1 MESTLLEKV
10 SLTSNALSPLLVQL
24 QQSLQAAMNN
34 DPNHYLPVNA
44 TTIGNAGAAIITLMQ
59 SALGINNYILTAN
72 ISITPD
78 EGADTLTVTG
88 DTAATIINIDSPT
101 LTAVFSVQQQTLTIE
116 LSIPA
121 QDPWEFTDTFP
132 AFNNTWLSQL
142 SFVNN
147 ETTWPV
153 FILSSIQRNVSNGQL
168 AAGLNLSAQVDLQAP
183 FNTLLTLIPGAANP
197 LPVLG
202 PVTVSDPVTTSLN
215 LLGTVPAFTLQ
226 LPGMQPL
233 VFNHPSFSINGLS
246 TVYNGIDYL
255 RMDCYVMAD
264 ITLNTYT
271 LPLAARLPIGGTF
284 PQLLLPPKQSVP
296 LSVITGFF
304 SSLFT
309 SNISSLLTAALP
321 EPLST
326 LLGKFSLN
334 GFVITLLPGWKGFS
348 NISFAIAS
356 TNPPNT
362 PLWPLIPGV
371 FELKEVGIA
380 LQLKTVAGNNPY
392 SITGSVWG
400 SVNVGQQLVIG
411 SIIPLPIDASE
422 WIFTASADNAIPS
435 LGQFAQFLGGDK
447 LGGLLPANL
456 KDIGGFSMTNLTV
469 TWRPTDQTFTTFGL
483 TLATNNTWTII
494 PNWFLVKQLDLQMQV
509 ANPLTTPQLT
519 GTFSGTLVIGSIG
532 VAVSIDRA
540 DPNSSWILSVI
551 TETITLPSLG
561 DMTQLLGGT
570 QLVNVLPDS
579 IVQNHFQLDDLT
591 VNIDISQQKLNLL
604 SFILDST
611 DNWDIIT
618 GLLSINKPGV
628 VFQFDWSHSKSPV
641 ITGRIYGDLIFAGAD
656 FYVTADKNTDGWD
669 LGASLQN
676 NTTLHLFDAA
686 DAVITGASQQLTTL
700 GVPNVVL
707 STANISYH
715 TKDGSYELEG
725 VVNINNSSN
734 NLPWSFNVGQT
745 GISIKDL
752 GIKVTSQAG
761 TNNAPK
767 NTKVYIKG
775 TLNIGSTISFD
786 ILYEVG
792 GDLVVKGTLV
802 GTGQYISVKDLVS
815 YLCDPSA
822 DTVTWT
828 SAFESLDQI
837 QFTNVQL
844 NFLIGKN
851 PSFQVYGTMLIS
863 SVEVDAVFVL
873 TKQQNIWNFALG
885 IKVSMSPK
893 WSIPGFT
900 DTLSTFQLEQV
911 TFALVASSFANAYTL
926 PAAIG
931 ITEVSSV
938 SRGLNFYA
946 QFQIS
951 SSDARFKAARAVLP
965 NGMLP
970 TGTTIT
976 IQGLITDPLKNSYVE
991 VVLNSDPNGVP
1002 LMGWDSV
1009 LLTKF
1014 SLRLYASPAIA
1025 LHGEFIMTMITD
1037 DKGNPL
1043 SLSLDL
1049 KASPTEISIVFIPD
1063 MPWKDRKVI
1072 IAWANALGI
1081 TGLTFYLTDL
1091 ELGIEPFAGPALVGT
1106 VGGGIDF
1113 TSTKHVGAVF
1123 APNAIVQPNT
1133 ILAGC
1138 LPDPVIV
1145 AELKKQRALLP
1156 SLKDAFC
1163 DMSAAVDLNQAIDSN
1178 IRVEAKVGFLVIP
1191 ESPEPVVPNQIGLRA
1206 VNFTLPYILKRFA
1219 DITLPDILFPVLFPD
1234 ICFYVNFDPTQLT
1247 KVLDFE
1253 FNGKIVVFGF
1263 NGQIAATCN
1272 QDRIY
1277 FHAGMDPVI
1286 FSIYNQNLLVLQRSA
1301 TDSTHG
1307 PYVTIDSAATGNNP
1321 NIAADLYCNFFD
1333 TIQLAVTALVK
1344 VDKGNIA
1351 NSYFYFDLA
1360 GNAGQLTNMNVH
1372 CEYLQ
1377 AKYMNI
1383 SCKFELFLDT
1393 SNIPGFDITNPSTGK
1408 DVKAADQ
1415 IDLAKI
1421 PGQSKIPGQGG
1432 VDLLGKFAMILDN
1445 RGNQPSYTLTGCG
1458 SFEVKVGSCDIQLHL
1473 QFGVDQVTA
1482 DTISDLPS
1490 TIVQQMKK
1498 NAKSIFSALYQSADC
1513 FAKLVNLGVIIFDA
1527 AVEVAKV
1534 LVGYFETD
1542 INVFCQLL
1550 DQLNN
1555 TVQNIAD
1562 WLWNIFGSN
1571 NSGAN
1576 TKALRA
1582 NTKFGDNA
1590 ISQAVKASVGDSYT
1604 AEMLI
1609 SDQAFAGYS
1618 ATSAANALVY
1628 NFSNYANDAVGA
1640 GKLLSAKYSFQEVVP
1655 ALHTVF
1661 PSQTATAEDMCSILV
1676 QIFGT
1681 TLTAQQMADALAL
1694 IYPAKQV
1701 AQALKTHYATDTD
1714 TAAKMSVLLLT
1725 AYQLAKN
1732 PLSVSDL
1739 AGALAPLYSPADVA
1753 PVLKNNFPDK
1763 TATVTDMAA
1772 LLNAT
1777 YNPPLKAAQMA
1788 DALAASP
1795 YAVLDVAK
1803 YLKSQSSYATD
1814 VDTAT
1819 KMANILYTAY
1829 QSSISAT
1836 DMLQTLAAVNFNA
1849 YESATPIKNLYTSI
1863 TTNALATDLV
1873 NGYQTIAP
1881 LNMLLLGIALSAAG
1895 VNQNDL
1901 VVAVNNAL
1909 PTTTAGEMAA
1919 MLVIAYSSNTS
1930 AGLSTAESNKIAGK
1944 DVFTTS
1950 PLVVSSVSGI
1960 LATELTGALVSVF
1973 TPPNTAITD
1982 LSKALCKGY
1991 SNPVANDVASGIMSA
2006 FNDTSS
2012 TDLANA
2018 LTTGYSAIGQTLTAN
2033 EMSNAI
2039 VAGFTFIGK
2048 AITETEV
2055 LQFLLAHYS
2064 GITPLQGAQFLV
2076 SSFGSHTSIEKVLAA
2091 LYTCFST
2098 LTPIQATIALQ
2109 ETFPVSNEQ
2118 VINIARPVVQTFSLT
2133 QLPNDVGC
2141 ISLALKA
2148 AQYQLSNVS
2157 SALSKIYNSNWH
2169 TSYYSVVLDVYSNL
2183 QWDTLL
2189 QGVEAGQTAP
2199 VLAQSLKNTY
2209 PSLQPAEMC
2218 SLLVAGFYLI
2228 QVNTSVVPMA
2238 TAMKAAGYSI
2248 TQTAGAMSKQYAPN
2262 WTTEDYGQVVQV
2274 YNS

>member
-10 SLTSNALSPLLVQL
+10 SLTSTALSPLLVQL
-24 QQSLQAAMNN
+24 QQSLQTAMNN

-44 TTIGNAGAAIITLMQ
+44 TTIGTAGAAVITLMQ
-59 SALGINNYILTAN
+59 SALGINSYTLTAN

-78 EGADTLTVTG
+78 EGSDTLTVTG
-88 DTAATIINIDSPT
+88 DTNATIINIDSPT
-101 LTAVFSVQQQTLTIE
+101 LTAVFSVQQQALIIE

-153 FILSSIQRNVSNGQL
+153 FILSSIQRNVSSGQL

-233 VFNHPSFSINGLS
+233 AFNHPSFSINGLS
-246 TVYNGIDYL
+246 TVYNGTDYL
-255 RMDCYVMAD
+255 QMDCYVMAN

-284 PQLLLPPKQSVP
+284 PQLLLPPKQRVP

-304 SSLFT
+304 SSMFT
-309 SNISSLLTAALP
+309 SGISGLLTAALP
-321 EPLST
+321 EHLST

-334 GFVITLLPGWKGFS
+334 GFVITLLPGWNGFS
-348 NISFAIAS
+348 NISLAIAS
-356 TNPPNT
+356 TDT
-362 PLWPLIPGV
+362 PLWLLIPDV

-380 LQLKTVAGNNPY
+380 LQLKTVAGIKPY
-392 SITGSVWG
+392 NITGSIWG
-400 SVNVGQQLVIG
+400 SVNVGKQLVIG
-411 SIIPLPIDASE
+411 TIIPLPIDASE
-422 WIFTASADNAIPS
+422 WVFTASADNAIPS

-456 KDIGGFSMTNLTV
+456 KDVGGFSMTNLTV

-483 TLATNNTWTII
+483 TLTTNNTWTII

-519 GTFSGTLVIGSIG
+519 GTFAGTLVIGSVG

-540 DPNSSWILSVI
+540 DPNSSWILSVV

-570 QLVNVLPDS
+570 QLINVLPDS

-604 SFILDST
+604 SFVLDSA

-618 GLLSINKPGV
+618 GLLSVNQPGIV
-628 VFQFDWSHSKSPV
+628 LQFDWRNSKSPV

-656 FYVTADKNTDGWD
+656 FYVTADKNADGWN
-669 LGASLQN
+669 LSASLQD
-676 NTTLHLFDAA
+676 NTTLHLFDAV
-686 DAVITGASQQLTTL
+686 DAVIPSASQQLTTL
-700 GVPNVVL
+700 GVPDVVL

-725 VVNINNSSN
+725 VVNINDSSG

-761 TNNAPK
+761 S

-786 ILYEVG
+786 ILYQVG

-802 GTGQYISVKDLVS
+802 GSGQYISVKDLVS

-844 NFLIGKN
+844 NLLIGKN
-851 PSFQVYGTMLIS
+851 PSFQIYGTMLIS

-885 IKVSMSPK
+885 IKVSMSPN

-900 DTLSTFQLEQV
+900 NTLSTFQLQQA

-951 SSDARFKAARAVLP
+951 SADPQFKAARAVLP

-1002 LMGWDSV
+1002 LAGWDSV
-1009 LLTKF
+1009 LLKKF
-1014 SLRLYASPAIA
+1014 SLRLYAAPAIA

-1037 DKGNPL
+1037 VKGNPL
-1043 SLSLDL
+1043 TLSLDL
-1049 KASPTEISIVFIPD
+1049 KASPSEISIVFIPD
-1063 MPWKDRKVI
+1063 MPWQDRPVI
-1072 IAWANALGI
+1072 IAWVNALGI

-1091 ELGIEPFAGPALVGT
+1091 ELGIEPFAGPALAGT

-1113 TSTKHVGAVF
+1113 TSTKHAGAVF
-1123 APNAIVQPNT
+1123 APNVIVQPNT

-1145 AELKKQRALLP
+1145 AELKRQRVSLLP
-1156 SLKDAFC
+1156 QKDTFC
-1163 DMSAAVDLNQAIDSN
+1163 DMNEDVNLNQAIDTN
-1178 IRVEAKVGFLVIP
+1178 VRIEAKVGFMVIP
-1191 ESPEPVVPNQIGLRA
+1191 ESPEPVIPNQIGMRL

-1219 DITLPDILFPVLFPD
+1219 DITLPDVLFPILFPD
-1234 ICFYVNFDPTQLT
+1234 ICFYVSFDPTKLP

-1263 NGQIAATCN
+1263 NGQIATTCN

-1277 FHAGMDPVI
+1277 LHAGMDPVV
-1286 FSIYNQNLLVLQRSA
+1286 FSVNGLNLLVLQRSA
-1301 TDSTHG
+1301 TDSTDG
-1307 PYVTIDSAATGNNP
+1307 PYVTIDSAPTGNNP
-1321 NIAADLYCNFFD
+1321 NIAADLYCNFFN
-1333 TIQLAVTALVK
+1333 TIQLAVTALVQ
-1344 VDKGNIA
+1344 VDQTNVA

-1360 GNAGQLTNMNVH
+1360 GNAGQLTNMKVH

-1383 SCKFELFLDT
+1383 TCKFGLFLDT
-1393 SNIPGFDITNPSTGK
+1393 AHIPGFDITNTSNGK
-1408 DVKAADQ
+1408 KVKAADQ
-1415 IDLAKI
+1415 IDLEKM
-1421 PGQSKIPGQGG
+1421 PGQG
-1432 VDLLGKFAMILDN
+1432 VDLLGKFTMILDN
-1445 RGNQPSYTLTGCG
+1445 RGNQPSYTLSGCG
-1458 SFEVKVGSCDIQLHL
+1458 TFEIKAGPCDIPLHL
-1473 QFGVDQVTA
+1473 HFSVNNVTA

-1490 TIVQQMKK
+1490 IIVQQMKD
-1498 NAKSIFSALYQSADC
+1498 NAASIFNALYQTATC
-1513 FAKLVNLGVIIFDA
+1513 FAKLVKLGVIIFDA
-1527 AVEVAKV
+1527 AVEAAKV
-1534 LVGYFETD
+1534 LVDFFETSID
-1542 INVFCQLL
+1542 LFCQLL
-1550 DQLNN
+1550 DELGNV
-1555 TVQNIAD
+1555 VQDIAD
-1562 WLWNIFGSN
+1562 WLWNIFGST

-1576 TKALRA
+1576 TKALKA
-1582 NTKFGDNA
+1582 NTSFSDNA

-1609 SDQAFAGYS
+1609 SDQAYAGYS

-1628 NFSNYANDAVGA
+1628 NFSTYANDAVDA
-1640 GKLLSAKYSFQEVVP
+1640 GKLLSAKYSFQDVVP
-1655 ALHTVF
+1655 ALYTVF

-1725 AYQLAKN
+1725 AYQLAKH

-1739 AGALAPLYSPADVA
+1739 AGALAPLYAPADVA

-1763 TATVTDMAA
+1763 TATPADMAA
-1772 LLNAT
+1772 LLNAA
-1777 YNPPLKAAQMA
+1777 YSPPLKAAQMA

-1795 YAVLDVAK
+1795 YAVPDVAK

-1814 VDTAT
+1814 VDTAA

-1829 QSSISAT
+1829 QSSISVT
-1836 DMLQTLAAVNFNA
+1836 DMLNTLAVVNFNA
-1849 YESATPIKNLYTSI
+1849 YESATPVKALYTTV

-1873 NGYQTIAP
+1873 NCYQTIAP

-1901 VVAVNNAL
+1901 VVAVNNVL
-1909 PTTTAGEMAA
+1909 PATTAGEMAA
-1919 MLVIAYSSNTS
+1919 MLVIAYSSNTA
-1930 AGLSTAESNKIAGK
+1930 AGLSTAESNKLAGD
-1944 DVFTTS
+1944 DVITAS
-1950 PLVVSSVSGI
+1950 PLVVSNVSGI
-1960 LATELTGALVSVF
+1960 LATELAGALVSVF

-2018 LTTGYSAIGQTLTAN
+2018 LTTGYSVIGQTLTAS
-2033 EMSNAI
+2033 EMANAI

-2055 LQFLLAHYS
+2055 LQFLLTHYS
-2064 GITPLQGAQFLV
+2064 GITPLQAAQFLV
-2076 SSFGSHTSIEKVLAA
+2076 ASFGTHTSIEKVLAA
-2091 LYTCFST
+2091 LYAGFST
-2098 LTPIQATIALQ
+2098 LTPIQATMVLQ
-2109 ETFPVSNEQ
+2109 QAFSVSTEQ
-2118 VINIARPVVQTFSLT
+2118 VISVAQPVIQTFSLT
-2133 QLPNDVGC
+2133 QLPNHVGC

-2148 AQYQLSNVS
+2148 AQFQLTNVS
-2157 SALSKIYNSNWH
+2157 SALSKIYSPNWH
-2169 TSYYSVVLDVYSNL
+2169 TSDYSVVLDVYSNH

-2189 QGVEAGQTAP
+2189 QGVEAGQAAP
-2199 VLAQSLKNTY
+2199 DLAQSLKNTY
-2209 PSLQPAEMC
+2209 SSLQPAEMC
-2218 SLLVAGFYLI
+2218 SLLTAGFYLV

-2248 TQTAGAMSKQYAPN
+2248 SQTAGAMSKQYAPN
-2262 WTTEDYGQVVQV
+2262 WTTDDFGQVVQV